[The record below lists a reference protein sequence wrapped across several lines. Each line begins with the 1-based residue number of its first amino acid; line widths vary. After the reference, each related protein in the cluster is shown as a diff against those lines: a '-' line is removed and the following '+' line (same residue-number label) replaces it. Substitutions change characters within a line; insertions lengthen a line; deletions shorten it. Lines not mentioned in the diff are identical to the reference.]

1 MCFNFLYAQYKVTFI
16 VRSPEPSADPV
27 FLAGSFNKWNPGDGA
42 FKLANRAGG
51 NRSITVLLPPGLH
64 EYKFTR
70 GNWTTVETTE
80 AGLDITNRVVAV
92 SGDTTIRVSVQG
104 WLDKFKDI
112 SSMPLATQWQVA
124 YNRSFFSLE
133 RDLDSS
139 YKYAKQAGELAEE
152 LSDKKYDAAMARIL
166 GRIMQRQ
173 GSHEKALEY
182 YVKQLALVQEL
193 KDTLSTA
200 FCLLDMGHLFLGIKE
215 YGKAKNYYLQVIR
228 FEPSSANA
236 FGHSAPILALVRL
249 GRIYSNAGQLD
260 SADYYAKQA
269 YQLSVQL
276 IDRKSQSESLTLL
289 GTIARERGNREEA
302 TGLFHRAIEQARLY
316 NSSTLIA
323 ENYQHLATAFL
334 EAGPKDSAF
343 YYARQAYA
351 LASYIKN
358 PFTIAD
364 ASTLL
369 VTLFKG
375 SGQSDSALTYL
386 EQVLAAKDSLFSQDK
401 NQQLQTILFN
411 EQLQH
416 QEIEA
421 GHEKYKTRIRT
432 IGMAAGILFLL
443 FLCIVLWVNNR
454 RKQAI
459 NALLNKR
466 AQKIRKTLYE
476 LRMTVAELRKTQSQL
491 IQKEK
496 MASLGELTAGIAHEI
511 QNPLNFINNFSEVSI
526 ELAKELKDELA
537 ALALPPER
545 ASNLISLVDD
555 LVQNQ
560 QKISDHGHRAD
571 GIVKGMLQHSRN
583 TSGQREPINI
593 NILADEFLRLSYHG
607 LRAKDKTFSAH
618 YITDFDESVGKV
630 TVVPQNMG
638 RVLLNLFNNAFY
650 SVTEK
655 RKQLGEEFKPTV
667 WVRTKR
673 TGQQIEIC
681 VRDNG
686 LGIPDSVMNKIFQPF
701 YTTKPSGHGTG
712 LGLSLSYDIITKE
725 HEGTLKVDTKEGE
738 YAEFVILLPAV

>member
-1 MCFNFLYAQYKVTFI
+1 MRPPL
-16 VRSPEPSADPV
+16 PSGDSV
-27 FLAGSFNKWNPGDGA
+27 FLVGSFNKWNPGDRSLE
-42 FKLANRAGG
+42 LATLNETEK
-51 NRSITVLLPPGLH
+51 SITVSLPPGLH

-70 GNWTTVETTE
+70 GNWTTVETSE
-80 AGLDITNRVVAV
+80 AGLDITNRVMDI
-92 SGDTTIRVSVQG
+92 SGDTTIRVTVQG
-104 WLDKFKDI
+104 WLDKFKDM
-112 SSMPLATQWQVA
+112 SRMPQATQWQVA
-124 YNRSFFSLE
+124 YNRSFFYLE

-139 YKYAKQAGELAEE
+139 YKYAQQAGALAKELN
-152 LSDKKYDAAMARIL
+152 DKKYEAAMARIL

-193 KDTLSTA
+193 KDTMSTA

-215 YGKAKNYYLQVIR
+215 YDKAKNYYLRVIR
-228 FEPSSANA
+228 FEPSSAYA

-249 GRIYSNAGQLD
+249 GRIYSNARQLD
-260 SADYYAKQA
+260 SADFYAKQA

-289 GTIARERGNREEA
+289 GTIARERGNTGAA
-302 TGLFHRAIEQARLY
+302 TPLFHRAIEQARLY

-323 ENYQHLATAFL
+323 ENYQHLAAAFK
-334 EAGPKDSAF
+334 EAGLQDSAF

-351 LASYIKN
+351 LARYIKN
-358 PFTIAD
+358 PFIIAD

-375 SGQSDSALTYL
+375 NGQSDSALSYL

-416 QEIEA
+416 QEIESR
-421 GHEKYKTRIRT
+421 HEKYKTRIRT
-432 IGMAAGILFLL
+432 IGMAAGILLLL

-511 QNPLNFINNFSEVSI
+511 QNPLNFINNFSEVSV
-526 ELAKELKDELA
+526 ELAAEMRDELA
-537 ALALPPER
+537 GLDLPRER
-545 ASNLISLVDD
+545 RSNLIALVDD

-593 NILADEFLRLSYHG
+593 NILADEYLRLSYHG
-607 LRAKDKTFSAH
+607 LRAKDKTFSAN
-618 YITDFDESVGKV
+618 YITDFDESVGKI

-655 RKQLGEEFKPTV
+655 RKQRGEEYKPTV

-673 TGQQIEIC
+673 IGQQIEIC

-686 LGIPDSVMNKIFQPF
+686 LGIPDSVLNKIFQPF

-738 YAEFVILLPAV
+738 YAEFIILLPAI